1 MIKHRI
7 LLALFAVAALPSLA
21 QAQSLELKKGDHI
34 SVIGNTLADRAQH
47 SGWLES
53 LILKANP
60 DLDLTVRNLG
70 FAADELTV
78 RPRSADVP
86 PTEEWLAKEKTD
98 VVLAYYGFNE
108 SFKGEAGLAQFKT
121 DLDTFIK
128 TTLKAQYNGSST
140 PRLII
145 FSPIA
150 QENMNDPNFSDPTA
164 NNKNIALYTAAMAEV
179 SKANGVPFVDLFAAS
194 QSLYGKSSATL
205 THNGLHLTEDGYK
218 ALAPLEYKGLFAKD
232 APSTDDPQVAKIRA
246 AVVDRNIE
254 WRHIYRSVDQ
264 FNIWGD
270 RSRIPYKN
278 ANDPS
283 FPGVT
288 NHTTIMEEFAQR
300 EVMVANRDKHIHDVA
315 KGIDSKVEDTNLP
328 KVTPVPANKGDV
340 KPYLD
345 PQEAIKTLKVP
356 EGCKIELV
364 ASEKDFPELINPVQ
378 MNWDTKGRLWV
389 AAWPNYPE
397 TKPDCKDFDKLLVFD
412 IDPKTGKAI
421 KCTHFLENLNCPT
434 GFQFYKDG
442 VLVMR
447 SPCLEYWRDT
457 DGDGKADTVERLL
470 DGLDAADSHHETNS
484 MCLEPGGAT
493 YCSDGVFHRTN
504 IETAV
509 GPVRNVNGAIY
520 RFEPR
525 SGKFERY
532 IPYGFANPHG
542 RVFDYWGNDII
553 TDAPGNANY
562 FGPGF
567 SGFLSE
573 GSHPGYQQFWNRP
586 SRPCPGTTI
595 LSSRH
600 FPDDWQGQ
608 FLNLNVISFQGIFRA
623 KITEDGSS
631 LHGETIEPM
640 LEADIT
646 QNPNFRPSGASVAPD
661 GSLYVMDWSQ
671 QLIGHLQHHLRDPNR
686 GHEHGR
692 IYRITYPSRP
702 LLTPKKIDGE
712 PIEALLDLLKEHEDN
727 VRMRAK
733 LELGK
738 RDSKQVVTAVS
749 AWVAKLDKSE
759 PTYEHNVLEGLWVHQ
774 WHNIVDT
781 ALLEQVLKSKDARAR
796 AQGVRVLCYW
806 RDRVPN
812 ALALLGTAI
821 ADESPRVRLETVRAL
836 SFFNGADVPKA
847 IDIAYQVMK
856 KPTDYTIEYCFKE
869 TMKQLQSLSK
879 EKTLPA
885 DPELL
890 ATLISKMDDKE
901 LDSQPSVEAVLKAKL
916 ERRSYDV
923 VKRTSVINDL
933 AKLHKTDKLT
943 ELVAAYEAF
952 DASGNAAASNELT
965 KVLVSA
971 SQSELT
977 KGRAALVALAA
988 KAKHGE
994 GRKAAWAGILI
1005 ADGKA
1010 DAAWEAA
1017 SAAKATE
1024 ALIQA
1029 IAVVP
1034 NPALRAEFQPK
1045 LTAALADAKGGTLK
1059 AILTALPL
1067 MGQANAAANFAVL
1080 AKNLIAGKE
1089 RNTAVDSI
1097 RQLPHE
1103 SWDKAQAGA
1112 IAESLLA
1119 FAKTVPTNKRTEQSF
1134 VELNQLAIDMAG
1146 LADNAAL
1153 RKELRGLG
1161 VAVFVV
1167 KTVREGLKYD
1177 TTRLV
1182 VEKGKP
1188 FQIIFENSDV
1198 MPHNLLIVG
1207 EGKAV
1212 EIGVA
1217 TMTMGPNDK
1226 DKQGRQYVPKNY
1238 KLIEGTKLLEPGQK
1252 QTLEVKAPNKEGSLD
1267 FVCTFPGHFMTMH
1280 GTIVVA
1286 KDVDAYL
1293 ATNPNAPALQVLMP
1307 PAPK

>member
-7 LLALFAVAALPSLA
+7 LLALFAAAALPSL
-21 QAQSLELKKGDHI
+21 QGQTLELKKGDHI
-34 SVIGNTLADRAQH
+34 AVIGNTLADRQQH
-47 SGWLES
+47 FGWLES

-60 DLDLTVRNLG
+60 ELDLTVRNLG

-78 RPRSADVP
+78 RPRSADVA
-86 PTEEWLAKEKTD
+86 PTEEWLARAKAD

-108 SFKGEAGLAQFKT
+108 SFKGEAGLAQFKA

-128 TTLKAQYNGSST
+128 NTLKAQYNGKSA
-140 PRLII
+140 PKLVI

-150 QENMNDPNFSDPTA
+150 QEQMNDPNYPDPTA
-164 NNKNIALYTAAMAEV
+164 NNKNIALYTSAMAEV
-179 SKANGVPFVDLFAAS
+179 AKANNVGYVDLFAAS
-194 QSLYGKSSATL
+194 QGLYGKSSGTL
-205 THNGLHLTEDGYK
+205 THNGIHLNEEGYK
-218 ALAPLEYKGLFAKD
+218 QLAPLEYKGLFAKD
-232 APSTDDPQVAKIRA
+232 APNEDDAQVKKIRE
-246 AVVDRNIE
+246 AVIDRNVE

-264 FNIWGD
+264 FNIYGD
-270 RSRIPYKN
+270 RSRIAYKN

-300 EVMVANRDKHIHDVA
+300 EVMVANRDKHIWAVA
-315 KGIDSKVEDTNLP
+315 KGADSKVVDDNLP
-328 KVTPVPANKGDV
+328 KVTPVPPNKGDV

-345 PQEAIKTLKVP
+345 PVEAIKTLKVP
-356 EGCKIELV
+356 EHCKIDLV

-378 MNWDTKGRLWV
+378 MAWDTKGRLWV

-397 TKPDCKDFDKLLVFD
+397 TKPDTKDFDKLLVFD

-457 DGDGKADTVERLL
+457 DGDGKADTVERVL

-504 IETAV
+504 VETAI
-509 GPVRNVNGAIY
+509 GPVRNVDGAIY
-520 RFEPR
+520 RYEPR
-525 SGKFERY
+525 TGKFERY

-553 TDAPGNANY
+553 TDATGNANY

-573 GSHPGYQQFWNRP
+573 GKHPGYQQFWNRP
-586 SRPCPGTTI
+586 SRPCPGTAI

-646 QNPNFRPSGASVAPD
+646 QNPNFRPSGAAVAPD

-692 IYRITYPSRP
+692 IYRITYEGRP

-727 VRMRAK
+727 VRQRAK
-733 LELGK
+733 IELGK
-738 RDSKQVVTAVS
+738 HDSKQVVTAVS

-781 ALLEQVLKSKDARAR
+781 ELLNLVLKSKDPRAR

-812 ALALLGTAI
+812 ALDLLATSI

-847 IDIAYQVMK
+847 INTAYETLK
-856 KPTDYTIEYCFKE
+856 KPMDYTLEYCFKE

-879 EKTLPA
+879 EKTLPS
-885 DPELL
+885 DPALL

-901 LDSQPSVEAVLKAKL
+901 LDGQPNVEAVLKAKL
-916 ERRSYDV
+916 ERRSYDAG
-923 VKRTSVINDL
+923 KRTSVINEL
-933 AKLHKTDKLT
+933 AKLHKTDKVT
-943 ELVAAYEAF
+943 ELIAAYQAF

-965 KVLVSA
+965 KVLVTA
-971 SQSELT
+971 SQAELA
-977 KGRAALVALAA
+977 KGHDALLSLAA
-988 KAKHGE
+988 KAKRPE
-994 GRKAAWAGILI
+994 VRKAAWAGILI
-1005 ADGKA
+1005 GDGKP
-1010 DAAWEAA
+1010 DGAWEVAT
-1017 SAAKATE
+1017 SVHATE
-1024 ALIQA
+1024 AIIQA
-1029 IAVVP
+1029 ISVVP

-1045 LTAALADAKGGTLK
+1045 LTAALSNASGGTLK
-1059 AILTALPL
+1059 AILAALPL
-1067 MGQANAAANFAVL
+1067 MGPANASANFAVL
-1080 AKNLIAGKE
+1080 AKNLIEGKE
-1089 RNTAVDSI
+1089 RNTVVDSI

-1103 SWDKAQAGA
+1103 SWDKAQAGP

-1119 FAKTVPTNKRTEQSF
+1119 YAKTVPTNKRTEQNF

-1146 LADNAAL
+1146 LADKADL

-1167 KTVREGLKYD
+1167 KTVREGLKFD

-1198 MPHNLLIVG
+1198 MPHNLLVVN
-1207 EGKAV
+1207 EGKAA

-1217 TMTMGPNDK
+1217 TMTMGPGDH

-1238 KLIEGTKLLEPGQK
+1238 RLIEGTKLLEPGQK
-1252 QTLEVKAPNKEGSLD
+1252 QTLELKAPGKEENLD

-1280 GTIVVA
+1280 GTIVVT

-1293 ATNPNAPALQVLMP
+1293 AKNPNAPALQVLMP
-1307 PAPK
+1307 TATK

>member
-7 LLALFAVAALPSLA
+7 LLALLAVAALPL
-21 QAQSLELKKGDHI
+21 QAQTLELKKGDHI
-34 SVIGNTLADRAQH
+34 AVIGNTLADRQQH
-47 SGWLES
+47 FGWLES

-70 FAADELTV
+70 FSADELTV

-108 SFKGEAGLAQFKT
+108 SFKGPEGLAKFKA
-121 DLDTFIK
+121 DLDAFIK
-128 TTLKAQYNGSST
+128 TTLKAQYNGKAS
-140 PRLII
+140 PRLVIL
-145 FSPIA
+145 SPIA
-150 QENMNDPNFSDPTA
+150 QENMNDSNYPDPTA
-164 NNKNIALYTAAMAEV
+164 NNKNIAAYTAAMAEV
-179 SKANGVPFVDLFAAS
+179 SKANGTPFVNLFEAS

-205 THNGLHLTEDGYK
+205 THNGLHMTDEGDK
-218 ALAPLEYKGLFAKD
+218 QLAPLQYKGLFAKD
-232 APSTDDPQVAKIRA
+232 APSTDDPLVKKIRE
-246 AVVDRNIE
+246 AVIDRNVE

-300 EVMVANRDKHIHDVA
+300 EVMVANRDKRVWAVA
-315 KGIDSKVEDTNLP
+315 KGGDLKVEDNNLP
-328 KVTPVPANKGDV
+328 KVTPVPPNKGDV

-356 EGCKIELV
+356 AGCKIELV

-397 TKPDCKDFDKLLVFD
+397 TKPDTKDFDKLLVFD

-457 DGDGKADTVERLL
+457 DGDGKADTVERIL

-504 IETAV
+504 VETAV

-525 SGKFERY
+525 TGKFERY

-553 TDAPGNANY
+553 TDATGNANY

-573 GSHPGYQQFWNRP
+573 GAHPSYKQFWDRP
-586 SRPCPGTTI
+586 SRPCPGTNFLT
-595 LSSRH
+595 SRH
-600 FPDDWQGQ
+600 FPDDWQGL
-608 FLNLNVISFQGIFRA
+608 FLNCNVISFQGIFRA

-631 LHGETIEPM
+631 LHGETIDPL

-646 QNPNFRPSGASVAPD
+646 QNPNFRPSGVTVAPD

-692 IYRITYPSRP
+692 IYRITYEGRP
-702 LLTPKKIDGE
+702 LLPVKKIDGE
-712 PIEALLDLLKEHEDN
+712 PIEKLLDLLKEPEND
-727 VRMRAK
+727 VRTRTK

-738 RDSKQVVTAVS
+738 RDSKQVTVAVS
-749 AWVAKLDKSE
+749 DWVSKLDKSE

-781 ALLEQVLKSKDARAR
+781 GLLEQVLKSKDPRAR

-812 ALALLGTAI
+812 ALALLKVAV
-821 ADESPRVRLETVRAL
+821 ADAAPRVRLEAVRAL
-836 SFFNGADVPKA
+836 SFFNGADVHQA
-847 IDIAYQVMK
+847 ISVAYDVLR

-869 TMKQLQSLSK
+869 TMKQLQSLQK
-879 EKTLPA
+879 EKTLPS
-885 DPELL
+885 DPELV
-890 ATLISKMDDKE
+890 ATLISKMDDSE
-901 LDSQPSVEAVLKAKL
+901 LDGQPNVETVLNAKL

-923 VKRTSVINDL
+923 GKRGSIINEL
-933 AKLHKTDKLT
+933 AKLHKSDKVT
-943 ELVAAYEAF
+943 EIVAAYKRL
-952 DASGNAAASNELT
+952 DAASNSGAANELT
-965 KVLVSA
+965 KVLTSTA
-971 SQSELT
+971 PADLAKS
-977 KGRAALVALAA
+977 RAALVELAD

-994 GRKAAWAGILI
+994 ARKAAWAGVLI

-1010 DAAWEAA
+1010 DAAWDAA
-1017 SAAKATE
+1017 STAHATE

-1045 LTAALADAKGGTLK
+1045 LVAALAKAKGGTLK

-1067 MGQANAAANFAVL
+1067 MGPANASANFAVL
-1080 AKNLIAGKE
+1080 AKHLIEGKE

-1103 SWDKAQAGA
+1103 SWDKAQAA
-1112 IAESLLA
+1112 PIAQSLLA
-1119 FAKTVPTNKRTEQSF
+1119 YAKTVPTGKRTEQNF
-1134 VELNQLAIDMAG
+1134 VELSQLAIDMAG
-1146 LADNAAL
+1146 LAGNPGL

-1161 VAVFVV
+1161 VSVFVV

-1188 FQIIFENSDV
+1188 FEIIFENSDV
-1198 MPHNLLIVG
+1198 MPHNLLITEG
-1207 EGKAV
+1207 GKAV
-1212 EIGVA
+1212 ELGVA
-1217 TMTMGPNDK
+1217 TMTKGPNEK

-1252 QTLEVKAPNKEGSLD
+1252 QKIQLKAPGKEGNLD

-1280 GTIVVA
+1280 GAIVVT

-1293 ATNPNAPALQVLMP
+1293 AENPTAPALQVLMP
-1307 PAPK
+1307 PTPSK

>member
-7 LLALFAVAALPSLA
+7 LPALFALAALSSA
-21 QAQSLELKKGDHI
+21 QGQTLELKKGDHI
-34 SVIGNTLADRAQH
+34 AVIGNTLADRAQH
-47 SGWLES
+47 SAWLES
-53 LILKANP
+53 LVLKANP
-60 DLDLTVRNLG
+60 DLDLTWRNLG
-70 FAADELTV
+70 FSADEVTV

-86 PTEEWLAKEKTD
+86 PTEEWLAREKAD

-108 SFKGEAGLAQFKT
+108 SFKGEAGLAQFKA
-121 DLDTFIK
+121 DLDTFLK
-128 TTLKAQYNGSST
+128 NTLKAQYNGKSA
-140 PRLII
+140 PKLVL

-150 QENMNDPNFSDPTA
+150 QETMNDPNYQDPAA
-164 NNKNIALYTAAMAEV
+164 NNKNIALYTGAMAEV
-179 SKANGVPFVDLFAAS
+179 AKANNVPFVDLFTAS
-194 QSLYGKSSATL
+194 QALYGKSSATL
-205 THNGLHLTEDGYK
+205 THNGLHLTDEGYK
-218 ALAPLEYKGLFAKD
+218 QIAPVEFKSLFGKD
-232 APSTDDPQVAKIRA
+232 APNEEDALVKKIRE
-246 AVVDRNIE
+246 AVIDRNVE

-264 FNIWGD
+264 FNIYGD
-270 RSRIPYKN
+270 RSRIAYKN

-300 EVMVANRDKHIHDVA
+300 EVMVANRDKHIQDVC
-315 KGIDSKVEDTNLP
+315 KGVDSKVEDNNLP
-328 KVTPVPANKGDV
+328 KVTPVPPNKGDV

-345 PQEAIKTLKVP
+345 PVEAIKTLKVP
-356 EGCKIELV
+356 EHCKVELV

-378 MNWDTKGRLWV
+378 MAWDTKGRLWV

-412 IDPKTGKAI
+412 IDPKTGKAV

-447 SPCLEYWRDT
+447 SPCLEFWRDT
-457 DGDGKADTVERLL
+457 DGDGKADTVERVL

-504 IETAV
+504 VETAL
-509 GPVRNVNGAIY
+509 GPVRNVDGAIY

-525 SGKFERY
+525 TGKFERY

-553 TDAPGNANY
+553 TDATGNANY

-573 GSHPGYQQFWNRP
+573 GKHPNYKQFWDRP
-586 SRPCPGTTI
+586 SRPCPGTNF
-595 LSSRH
+595 LSSNH
-600 FPDDWQGQ
+600 FPAEWQGQ
-608 FLNLNVISFQGIFRA
+608 FLNCNVISFQGIFRA
-623 KITEDGSS
+623 QVTEDGSS
-631 LHGETIEPM
+631 LHGETIEPL
-640 LEADIT
+640 LEANIE
-646 QNPNFRPSGASVAPD
+646 QNPNFRPSGVSVAPD

-692 IYRITYPSRP
+692 IYRITYEGRP

-733 LELGK
+733 IELGK
-738 RDSKQVVTAVS
+738 RDSKQVVTATS
-749 AWVAKLDKSE
+749 AWVARLDKAE
-759 PTYEHNVLEGLWVHQ
+759 AGYEHNVLEGLWVHQ
-774 WHNIVDT
+774 WHNIVDLD
-781 ALLEQVLKSKDARAR
+781 LLNQVLKSKDPRAR

-812 ALALLGTAI
+812 ALDLLKTAV
-821 ADESPRVRLETVRAL
+821 ADEAPRVCLEAVRAL
-836 SFFNGADVPKA
+836 SFFNGNDAPKA
-847 IDIAYQVMK
+847 AGIAYDVLR

-869 TMKQLQSLSK
+869 TLKQLQSLSK

-890 ATLISKMDDKE
+890 AALISKMDDSE
-901 LDSQPSVEAVLKAKL
+901 LSGQPDNDAILKAKL
-916 ERRSYDV
+916 ERRGYDV
-923 VKRTSVINDL
+923 TKRAATVNAL
-933 AKLHKTDKLT
+933 AKLHGTDKVA
-943 ELVAAYEAF
+943 ELIAAFERLDEA
-952 DASGNAAASNELT
+952 GNGAAANELT
-965 KVLVSA
+965 KVLVTA
-971 SQSELT
+971 TPAELAKSREAFT
-977 KGRAALVALAA
+977 ALAS
-988 KAKHGE
+988 KARHGE
-994 GRKAAWAGILI
+994 ARKAAWAAILI

-1010 DAAWEAA
+1010 DAAWDAA
-1017 SAAKATE
+1017 TAAKATE

-1045 LTAALADAKGGTLK
+1045 LVAALETAKGGTLK
-1059 AILTALPL
+1059 AILAALPL
-1067 MGQANAAANFAVL
+1067 MGQANATANFGVL
-1080 AKNLIAGKE
+1080 ANHLIEGKE

-1097 RQLPHE
+1097 RQLPRE
-1103 SWDKAQAGA
+1103 AWDKAKAEA
-1112 IAESLLA
+1112 IAQSLLV
-1119 FAKTVPTNKRTEQSF
+1119 FAKTVPTGKRTEQEF

-1146 LADNAAL
+1146 LADNATL

-1161 VAVFVV
+1161 VTVFVV

-1177 TTRLV
+1177 TTRLL

-1188 FQIIFENSDV
+1188 YEIIFENSDV
-1198 MPHNLLIVG
+1198 MPHNLLITDG
-1207 EGKAV
+1207 GKAA
-1212 EIGVA
+1212 ELGA
-1217 TMTMGPNDK
+1217 LTMTMGPNDK
-1226 DKQGRQYVPKNY
+1226 DKQGRQYVPKNFR
-1238 KLIEGTKLLEPGQK
+1238 LAGGTKLLEPGQK
-1252 QTLEVKAPNKEGSLD
+1252 EKLELKAPGNEGTQD

-1280 GTIVVA
+1280 GTIVVT

-1293 ATNPNAPALQVLMP
+1293 AKNPTPPALQVLMP
-1307 PAPK
+1307 AAPK

>member
-7 LLALFAVAALPSLA
+7 LLALFAAVALPLH
-21 QAQSLELKKGDHI
+21 AQSLELKKGDHI
-34 SVIGNTLADRAQH
+34 AVIGNTLADRQQH
-47 SGWLES
+47 FGWLES

-70 FAADELTV
+70 FSADELTV

-108 SFKGEAGLAQFKT
+108 SFKGPDGLAQFKT

-128 TTLKAQYNGSST
+128 NTLKAQYNGKSS
-140 PRLII
+140 PRLVIL
-145 FSPIA
+145 SPIA
-150 QENMNDPNFSDPTA
+150 QENMNDPNYQDPTA
-164 NNKNIALYTAAMAEV
+164 NNKNIAAYTAAMAEV
-179 SKANGVPFVDLFAAS
+179 SKANGVPFVNLFEAS

-205 THNGLHLTEDGYK
+205 THNGLHLTEEGYK
-218 ALAPLEYKGLFAKD
+218 LLAPLEYKGIFAKD
-232 APSTDDPQVAKIRA
+232 APSTDDPLVKKIRE
-246 AVVDRNIE
+246 AVVDRNVE

-300 EVMVANRDKHIHDVA
+300 EVMVDRRDKRIWAVA
-315 KGIDSKVEDTNLP
+315 KGGDLKVDNTNLP
-328 KVTPVPANKGDV
+328 PVTPVPPNKGDV

-356 EGCKIELV
+356 AGCKIELV
-364 ASEKDFPELINPVQ
+364 ASEKEFPELINPVQ
-378 MNWDTKGRLWV
+378 MNWDTKGRLWI
-389 AAWPNYPE
+389 AAWPHYPE
-397 TKPDCKDFDKLLVFD
+397 TLPDCKDFDKLLVFD

-457 DGDGKADTVERLL
+457 DGDGKADTVERVL

-504 IETAV
+504 VETAV

-525 SGKFERY
+525 TNKFERY

-542 RVFDYWGNDII
+542 RVFDYWGNDLI
-553 TDAPGNANY
+553 TDATGNANY

-573 GSHPGYQQFWNRP
+573 GAHPSYKQFWDRP
-586 SRPCPGTTI
+586 SRPCPGTNI

-600 FPDDWQGQ
+600 FPDDWQGL
-608 FLNLNVISFQGIFRA
+608 FLNCNVISFQGIFRA

-631 LHGETIEPM
+631 LHGETIDPL

-646 QNPNFRPSGASVAPD
+646 QNPNFRPSGVTVAPD

-686 GHEHGR
+686 GHAHGR
-692 IYRITYPSRP
+692 IYRITYEGRP

-712 PIEALLDLLKEHEDN
+712 PIENLVELLKEHEDN
-727 VRMRAK
+727 VRQRAK
-733 LELGK
+733 IELGK

-749 AWVAKLDKSE
+749 AWVASLDKAD

-781 ALLEQVLKSKDARAR
+781 SLLEQVLKSKDPRAR

-812 ALALLGTAI
+812 ALDLLKAAV
-821 ADESPRVRLETVRAL
+821 ADEAPRVRLEAVRAL

-847 IDIAYQVMK
+847 ISIAYDAIR

-869 TMKQLQSLSK
+869 TMKQLQSLAK
-879 EKTLPA
+879 EKSLPS
-885 DPELL
+885 DPELV
-890 ATLISKMDDKE
+890 ATLISKMDDSE
-901 LDSQPSVEAVLKAKL
+901 LNSQPKVEAVLNAKL
-916 ERRSYDV
+916 ERRSYDPGN
-923 VKRTSVINDL
+923 RASVINDL
-933 AKLHKTDKLT
+933 AKLHKTDKVT
-943 ELVAAYEAF
+943 ELVAAYARL
-952 DASGNAAASNELT
+952 DAVGNGGAINELT
-965 KVLVSA
+965 KVLVGTSPA
-971 SQSELT
+971 DLT
-977 KGRAALVALAA
+977 KSRDALIGMAA
-988 KAKHGE
+988 KSKRPEA
-994 GRKAAWAGILI
+994 RKAAWAGILI
-1005 ADGKA
+1005 ADGKP
-1010 DAAWEAA
+1010 DAAWEVATTVH
-1017 SAAKATE
+1017 ATE
-1024 ALIQA
+1024 AIIQA
-1029 IAVVP
+1029 ISVVP

-1045 LTAALADAKGGTLK
+1045 LVAALPKASGGTLK
-1059 AILTALPL
+1059 AILAALPL
-1067 MGQANAAANFAVL
+1067 MGPANAPANFAVL
-1080 AKNLIAGKE
+1080 ARHLIEGKE
-1089 RNTAVDSI
+1089 RNTVVDSI
-1097 RQLPHE
+1097 RQLPRE
-1103 SWDKAQAGA
+1103 TWDKAQAGP
-1112 IAESLLA
+1112 IAASLLA
-1119 FAKTVPTNKRTEQSF
+1119 YAKTVPDNKRTEQNF

-1146 LADNAAL
+1146 LADDSKL

-1161 VAVFVV
+1161 VSVFVV

-1188 FQIIFENSDV
+1188 FQIIFENSDM
-1198 MPHNLLIVG
+1198 MPHNLLIVDG
-1207 EGKAV
+1207 GKAA
-1212 EIGVA
+1212 ELGAA
-1217 TMTMGPNDK
+1217 TMTMGPGEK
-1226 DKQGRQYVPKNY
+1226 DKKGRQYVPKNY
-1238 KLIEGTKLLEPGQK
+1238 KLIEGTRLLEPEQK
-1252 QTLEVKAPNKEGSLD
+1252 QTLELKAPGREGSLD

-1280 GTIVVA
+1280 GAIVVT

-1293 ATNPNAPALQVLMP
+1293 AANPTAPALQVLMP
-1307 PAPK
+1307 PTPAK

>member
-1 MIKHRI
+1 MIKHLI
-7 LLALFAVAALPSLA
+7 LTSILAAAALPLGA
-21 QAQSLELKKGDHI
+21 QVLDLKKGDHI
-34 SVIGNTLADRAQH
+34 AVIGNTLADRQQH

-53 LILKANP
+53 LILKAHP
-60 DLDLTVRNLG
+60 DLDLTLRNLG
-70 FAADELTV
+70 FSADELTV
-78 RPRSADVP
+78 RPRSDDVP
-86 PTEEWLAKEKTD
+86 PTEEWLAREKAD

-108 SFKGEAGLAQFKT
+108 SFKGPQGLDKFKS
-121 DLDTFIK
+121 DLADFIK
-128 TTLKAQYNGSST
+128 NTLKAQYNGKSA
-140 PRLII
+140 PRLVI

-150 QENMNDPNFSDPTA
+150 EENMNDANYPDPTA
-164 NNKNIALYTAAMAEV
+164 ANKNIELYTQAMAEV
-179 SKANGVPFVDLFAAS
+179 AKANGVPFVNLFEAS

-205 THNGLHLTEDGYK
+205 THNGLHLTEDGYRQ
-218 ALAPLEYKGLFAKD
+218 LAPLEYKSLFATD
-232 APSTDDPQVAKIRA
+232 APSTDDAQVKKIRA
-246 AVVDRNIE
+246 AVVDRNVE

-264 FNIWGD
+264 FNIWGG
-270 RSRIPYKN
+270 RSRIPYKDASN
-278 ANDPS
+278 PA

-300 EVMVANRDKHIHDVA
+300 EVMIANRDKHIWAVA
-315 KGIDSKVEDTNLP
+315 KGADSKVEDNNLP
-328 KVTPVPANKGDV
+328 PVTPVPANKGDV

-345 PQEAIKTLKVP
+345 PQEAISTLKVP
-356 EGCKIELV
+356 QGCKIELV
-364 ASEKDFPELINPVQ
+364 ASEKDFPDLINPVQ

-412 IDPKTGKAI
+412 IDQKTGKAV
-421 KCTHFLENLNCPT
+421 KCTRFLDNLNCPT

-457 DGDGKADTVERLL
+457 DGDGKADTVERVL

-504 IETAV
+504 VETAV

-520 RFEPR
+520 RFEAR
-525 SGKFERY
+525 TGKFERY

-542 RVFDYWGNDII
+542 RVFDYWGNDLI
-553 TDAPGNANY
+553 TDATGNANY

-573 GSHPGYQQFWNRP
+573 GAHPSYKQFWDRP
-586 SRPCPGTTI
+586 SRPCPGTNI
-595 LSSRH
+595 LTSRH
-600 FPDDWQGQ
+600 FPDDWQGL
-608 FLNLNVISFQGIFRA
+608 FLNCNVISFQGIFRA

-631 LHGETIEPM
+631 LHGETIEPL

-646 QNPNFRPSGASVAPD
+646 KNPNFRPSGVTVAPD

-686 GHEHGR
+686 GHAHGR
-692 IYRITYPSRP
+692 IYRITYEGRP

-712 PIEALLDLLKEHEDN
+712 PVEALLELLKEPEND
-727 VRMRAK
+727 VRMRTK
-733 LELGK
+733 IELGK
-738 RDSKQVVTAVS
+738 RDSKQVTAAAA

-774 WHNIVDT
+774 WHNVVNT
-781 ALLEQVLKSKDARAR
+781 ALLNQVLASKDARAR

-812 ALALLGTAI
+812 ALDLLKAAV
-821 ADESPRVRLETVRAL
+821 ADESPRVRLEAVRAL
-836 SFFNGADVPKA
+836 SFFNGADA
-847 IDIAYQVMK
+847 ARAASIAYDVMR

-869 TMKQLQSLSK
+869 TMKQLQSLTG
-879 EKTLPA
+879 EKSLPS
-885 DPELL
+885 DPELV
-890 ATLISKMDDKE
+890 ASLISKMDDKE
-901 LDSQPSVEAVLKAKL
+901 LDSQPNVEAVLNAKL
-916 ERRSYDV
+916 ERRSYDPA
-923 VKRTSVINDL
+923 KRASIINEL
-933 AKLHKTDKLT
+933 AKLHKTDRVA
-943 ELVAAYEAF
+943 EIIAAYARL
-952 DASGNAAASNELT
+952 DAAGNGGAINELT
-965 KVLVSA
+965 KVLVSTSPGDLA
-971 SQSELT
+971 KKHDDLI
-977 KGRAALVALAA
+977 GLAA
-988 KAKHGE
+988 KSKKMEA
-994 GRKAAWAGILI
+994 RKAGWAGILI
-1005 ADGKA
+1005 GDGKS
-1010 DAAWEAA
+1010 DRAWEVATTVHN
-1017 SAAKATE
+1017 TE

-1034 NPALRAEFQPK
+1034 NPTLRAEFQPK
-1045 LTAALADAKGGTLK
+1045 LTALLGDATGGTLK
-1059 AILTALPL
+1059 AVLTALPL
-1067 MGQANAAANFAVL
+1067 MGPANAPANFAVL
-1080 AKNLIAGKE
+1080 AKFLVDGKE
-1089 RNTAVDSI
+1089 RNTVVDAI
-1097 RQLPHE
+1097 RQLPRE

-1112 IAESLLA
+1112 IATSLLA
-1119 FAKTVPTNKRTEQSF
+1119 YAKTVPDNKRTEQSF

-1146 LADNAAL
+1146 LAGNDAA

-1161 VAVFVV
+1161 VSVFVV

-1198 MPHNLLIVG
+1198 MPHNLLVVNG
-1207 EGKAV
+1207 GKAA
-1212 EIGVA
+1212 ELGA
-1217 TMTMGPNDK
+1217 LTMTMGPNEK
-1226 DKQGRQYVPKNY
+1226 DKQNRQYVPKNY
-1238 KLIEGTKLLEPGQK
+1238 RLIEGTRLLEPEQK
-1252 QTLEVKAPNKEGSLD
+1252 QTIELKAPGKEGELD

-1280 GTIVVA
+1280 GTIVVT

-1293 ATNPNAPALQVLMP
+1293 AANPTAPALQVLMP
-1307 PAPK
+1307 AATK